1 MDAICRKLSC
11 KYNDC
16 TKCQRQHLNVSR
28 HAVCENMDVDPSK
41 PTPDIS
47 KDMFERPPE
56 IAPFR
61 HCLTMD
67 IKCKADCIH
76 NHDGECFSNGIIVN
90 AVGEGNE
97 CMSYIKK

>member
-16 TKCQRQHLNVSR
+16 TKCQRKNLNISR

-47 KDMFERPPE
+47 KDMFEQPPE

-61 HCLTMD
+61 HCLT
-67 IKCKADCIH
+67 INISCKADCIH

-90 AVGEGNE
+90 GVGKGNE
-97 CMSYIKK
+97 CISYIKR